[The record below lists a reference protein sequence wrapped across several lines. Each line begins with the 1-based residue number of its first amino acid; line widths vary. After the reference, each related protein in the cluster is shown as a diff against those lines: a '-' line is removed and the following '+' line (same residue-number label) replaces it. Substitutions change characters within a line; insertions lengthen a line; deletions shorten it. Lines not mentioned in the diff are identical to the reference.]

1 MRRGRSAQRGFL
13 GGTMMRRMIGRYKG
27 CRCAHRGVGVKG
39 CVRVWPEHEAGHDT
53 RPRVAYHRSASNRW
67 RWGWLT
73 PIKGA

>member
-1 MRRGRSAQRGFL
+1 MLDAYCVASLNCHCLEAALFHPTHTFSASIQ
-13 GGTMMRRMIGRYKG
+13 
-27 CRCAHRGVGVKG
+27 
-39 CVRVWPEHEAGHDT
+39 HEAGHDT